1 MQSTVSHKIVFTE
14 TTQKI
19 ELFFAIILL
28 QYSYLIKLF
37 SQISLSMASYA
48 KVAIAPDRTK
58 ISAEEKKELE
68 ETFGMFDLN
77 HDGKISKDELSKV
90 MKQLGRSTDD
100 DSLKAMIRDADLNGN
115 GVIELDEFIEMMTKQ
130 TRTLS
135 SDDSI
140 RQAFRVFD
148 KNGDSF
154 ISRDEIRIAMS
165 DLGENLSE
173 KEIDE
178 MLECVD
184 LNKDGKVSFEEFKQM
199 FEYF

>member
-1 MQSTVSHKIVFTE
+1 LQSTVSHKIVFTE

-28 QYSYLIKLF
+28 QYSYLIKLY
-37 SQISLSMASYA
+37 SQISLRMASYA

-154 ISRDEIRIAMS
+154 ISRDEIRKKLTSTLPAWSLRCI
-165 DLGENLSE
+165 
-173 KEIDE
+173 
-178 MLECVD
+178 
-184 LNKDGKVSFEEFKQM
+184 
-199 FEYF
+199 